1 MNRIT
6 SYLSES
12 AEDPQ
17 YGDFYLVY
25 GEFGCFGVT
34 HAEAQRIESLLD
46 RWRVPTWIVFHDR
59 AGSRVRVRA
68 RGIRSLVESTAAQ
81 RAIDRQFDRA
91 RNDEEKKDRRSW
103 DDD

>member
-6 SYLSES
+6 AYLSDS

-25 GEFGCFGVT
+25 GEFGCFGVS
-34 HAEAQRIESLLD
+34 HAEARRIEWLLA
-46 RWRVPTWIVFHDR
+46 RWLVPKWIVFHDR
-59 AGSRVRVRA
+59 AGSRVRVRT

-91 RNDEEKKDRRSW
+91 RADEEKKDRRSW
-103 DDD
+103 EDD